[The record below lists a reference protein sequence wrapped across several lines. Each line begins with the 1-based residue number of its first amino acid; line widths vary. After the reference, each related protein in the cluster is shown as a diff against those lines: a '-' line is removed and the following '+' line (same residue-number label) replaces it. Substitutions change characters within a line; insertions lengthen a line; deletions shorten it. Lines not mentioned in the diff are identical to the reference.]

1 MKIKKLKN
9 KIVIENPV
17 DFNAKQ
23 IVTCGQIFR
32 YNINENKV
40 TIFTKNKKCEVVT
53 NKNKV
58 EILCKDVDYFF
69 NFFDLNTNYSLIKN
83 QLKKDKFLSPAID
96 YGYGIRILKND
107 LFEIIV
113 SFIISANN
121 NISRIKNSIEI
132 LCKNFGSDMG
142 DFFAF
147 PTLLQLKNA
156 TINDFKLAG
165 LGYRAGQLY
174 STIQNLKDSDIQ
186 TLKTMPKSE
195 QEKFLLTLKGVGEKV
210 KNCIMLF
217 ALNSTNSFPVDT
229 WINKAYNNLTN
240 TTNKN
245 RLQITKELEEKYK
258 NLSGYAQQYFFYYYR
273 ENKIK

>member
-9 KIVIENPV
+9 KIVIENPI

-32 YNINENKV
+32 YNISENIV

-53 NKNKV
+53 NKDKV
-58 EILCKDVDYFF
+58 EILCEDVDYFF

-107 LFEIIV
+107 PFEIIV

-229 WINKAYNNLTN
+229 WINKVYNNLTN